1 MTAQSRVLIA
11 EDDPAIRTM
20 LREML
25 AREGFV
31 VESAVDGQD
40 AIDKI
45 QQSAFDAILLDL
57 MMPRVSGL
65 DVIEYL
71 ERISPDTVA
80 TRVIVITAAS
90 NRYLEELEG
99 KTVFRIMRKPFV
111 LNELIEVLRECLAMS
126 V

>member
-20 LREML
+20 LRAML

-31 VESAVDGQD
+31 VESAVDGQE
-40 AIDKI
+40 AIEKI

-80 TRVIVITAAS
+80 TRIIVLTAAS
-90 NRYLEELEG
+90 NRYLEPLEG
-99 KTVFRIMRKPFV
+99 KTVFRIMRKPFM
-111 LNELIEVLRECLAMS
+111 LNELIEVLRECLAKC
-126 V
+126 